1 MKKETTVNKN
11 YFDTNIGAVQTE
23 TLIEQ
28 RGLPLDDAFLRG
40 IGVFPVEYPYS
51 AFNADTHTF
60 EPVGEPHPK
69 AGDPQT
75 YVQDFAVVE
84 LPQEDQQTNLAAK
97 AEAKCKTALSGA
109 DAAVAGYMALFSE
122 VERST
127 WPKQQAEVEAVAA
140 DPAAATPTLDAL
152 AQARGITR
160 EEQLAKAKAKVEA
173 FVPLS
178 AFIIGTQQRYE
189 DQIKA
194 IAADAAKTPAE
205 RMAELDALVF
215 DYALPEG
222 MDA

>member
-1 MKKETTVNKN
+1 MNKN
-11 YFDTNIGAVQTE
+11 YFDTNINAVQTSAS
-23 TLIEQ
+23 IAA
-28 RGLPLDDAFLRG
+28 RGLTLDDGFLRG
-40 IGVFPVEYPYS
+40 IGVFPVEYPYP
-51 AFNADTHTF
+51 AHNADTHIF

-69 AGDPQT
+69 DGDPQT

-84 LPQEDQQTNLAAK
+84 LPQEDQRANLERK
-97 AEAKCKTALSGA
+97 AEAKRKAALSGA
-109 DAAVAGYMALFSE
+109 DAAVTGYMALFSE

-140 DPAAATPTLDAL
+140 DPAAPTPTLDAL

-178 AFIIGTQQRYE
+178 SFIIGTQQRYE
-189 DQIKA
+189 DQIKT
-194 IAADAAKTPAE
+194 IANDTAKTPAE
-205 RMAELDALVF
+205 RMAELDALAF

-222 MDA
+222 V

>member
-1 MKKETTVNKN
+1 MKREKTMNKN
-11 YFDTNIGAVQTE
+11 YFDTNINAVQTE

-28 RGLPLDDAFLRG
+28 RGLPLDDAFLRDIG
-40 IGVFPVEYPYS
+40 IFPVEYPYP
-51 AFNADTHTF
+51 AFNADTHMF
-60 EPVGEPHPK
+60 EPSGAPHPK
-69 AGDPQT
+69 DGDPQT

-84 LPQEDQQTNLAAK
+84 LPQEDQRANLERK
-97 AEAKCKTALSGA
+97 AEAKRKAALSGA

-140 DPAAATPTLDAL
+140 DPAAPTPTLDAL

-160 EEQLAKAKAKVEA
+160 EEQLAKAKAKVTA

-178 AFIIGTQQRYE
+178 SFIIGTQQRYE
-189 DQIKA
+189 DQIKT
-194 IAADAAKTPAE
+194 IANDTAKTPAE
-205 RMAELDALVF
+205 RMAELDALAF

-222 MDA
+222 V

>member
-1 MKKETTVNKN
+1 MTN
-11 YFDTNIGAVQTE
+11 YFDTNINAVQTE

-28 RGLPLDDAFLRG
+28 RGLPPDNAFLRG
-40 IGVFPVEYPYS
+40 IGIFPIEYPYP
-51 AFNADTHTF
+51 AHNADTHTF

-69 AGDPQT
+69 ADDPQT

-84 LPQEDQQTNLAAK
+84 LPQEDQQANLERK
-97 AEAKCKTALSGA
+97 AEAKRKAALSGA

-140 DPAAATPTLDAL
+140 DPAAPTPTLDAL

-160 EEQLAKAKAKVEA
+160 EEQIEKAKAKVEA

-189 DQIKA
+189 DQIKT
-194 IAADAAKTPAE
+194 IANDTAKTPAE
-205 RMAELDALVF
+205 RMAELDAMVF
-215 DYALPEG
+215 DYVLPEG
-222 MDA
+222 MAE

>member
-1 MKKETTVNKN
+1 MI
-11 YFDTNIGAVQTE
+11 YFDSMISQICTE
-23 TLIEQ
+23 SYLNQ

-40 IGVFPVEYPYS
+40 IGIFPIEYSYPDH
-51 AFNADTHTF
+51 NADTHTF

-69 AGDPQT
+69 ADDPRT
-75 YVQDFAVVE
+75 YVQDFVVVE
-84 LPQEDQQTNLAAK
+84 LPHEDQQANLERN
-97 AEAKCKTALSGA
+97 AEAKRKAALSNA
-109 DAAVAGYMALFSE
+109 DAAVAGHMALFSE

-127 WPKQQAEVEAVAA
+127 WLKQQSEVEAVAA
-140 DPAAATPTLDAL
+140 DPAAPTPTLDAL

-160 EEQLAKAKAKVEA
+160 EEQIEKAKAKVEA

-205 RMAELDALVF
+205 RMAELDALVL
-215 DYALPEG
+215 DYHLPG
-222 MDA
+222 GPVA

>member
-1 MKKETTVNKN
+1 MTN

-40 IGVFPVEYPYS
+40 IGIFPIEYPYP
-51 AFNADTHTF
+51 AHNADTHTF

-69 AGDPQT
+69 AGEPHT

-84 LPQEDQQTNLAAK
+84 LSADQQQANLGRK
-97 AEAKCKTALSGA
+97 AEAKRKAALSGA
-109 DAAVAGYMALFSE
+109 DAAVSGYMALFSE
-122 VERST
+122 VERAT

-140 DPAAATPTLDAL
+140 DPAAPTPTLDAL

-160 EEQLAKAKAKVEA
+160 EDQLAKAKAKVEA

-189 DQIKA
+189 DQIKV
-194 IAADAAKTPAE
+194 IAADAGKTPAE
-205 RMAELDALVF
+205 RMAELDALIF
-215 DYALPEG
+215 DYTLPEG
-222 MDA
+222 MAE